1 MGPIE
6 LVNISFLDK
15 KYCSNTPP
23 CFGYNTRSRAPT
35 PGKKKNQFRFLGNC
49 PPISTP
55 SLNHH
60 FSLSEKEVLILVYG
74 RGWWAVSQKPKLVQK
89 KKKKT
94 VVKFNRIPW
103 QTGNIKVTFNL
114 CLQLCIYFPQ
124 SFLVSHED
132 QSLASNIRYRAS
144 SLSAPRIVP

>member
-1 MGPIE
+1 M
-6 LVNISFLDK
+6 VNISFLGK

-23 CFGYNTRSRAPT
+23 CFGYNTRSQAPN

-74 RGWWAVSQKPKLVQK
+74 RGRWAVSQKPKLIRK
-89 KKKKT
+89 KK
-94 VVKFNRIPW
+94 VVKFNRIPR

-114 CLQLCIYFPQ
+114 CLQLCISFPQ
-124 SFLVSHED
+124 SFLLSYED
-132 QSLASNIRYRAS
+132 QSLASNIRYRS
-144 SLSAPRIVP
+144 SPLFALRIVP